1 MRLAIIQYY
10 AYATDVFKVKPIGDF
25 FSPMP
30 LLPLWHQVCIS
41 KAKKYFGFYALQRN
55 APYTLKI
62 KANKVIQKL
71 QVATFA
77 KSFQLQEAR
86 ALGNF
91 YKIKTR

>member
-25 FSPMP
+25 FFPPMP

-77 KSFQLQEAR
+77 KSFQLQEA
-86 ALGNF
+86 LGGNF